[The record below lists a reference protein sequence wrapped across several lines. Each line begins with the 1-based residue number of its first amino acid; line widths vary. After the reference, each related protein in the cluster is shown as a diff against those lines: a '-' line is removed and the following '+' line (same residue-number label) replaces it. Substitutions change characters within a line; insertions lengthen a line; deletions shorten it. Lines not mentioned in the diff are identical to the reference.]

1 MRKIFTIIFVYSAI
15 FSSCETKRPIH
26 FDSNSSPNSLTK
38 HDYSEVREKRILW
51 NEIFSQKNDQY
62 FVYFYSL
69 TCAHCESIKD
79 RMIEYSLYKDNIYFV
94 QSSEQIILGFDE
106 NVSLGAVSSDELSL
120 LGYPSL
126 IEINQK
132 VCVFICSGED
142 KIISKLSL

>member
-1 MRKIFTIIFVYSAI
+1 MRHIFSTIFITTLL
-15 FSSCETKRPIH
+15 FSSCEQKQPIH
-26 FDSNSSPNSLTK
+26 FESDNASISYTK
-38 HDYSEVREKRILW
+38 HDYSEVREKRIFW
-51 NEIFSQKNDQY
+51 SEIFSQKNEQY

-69 TCAHCESIKD
+69 TCTHCQSLKD
-79 RMIEYSLYKDNIYFV
+79 RIIEYSLYRDNIYFV
-94 QSSEQIILGFDE
+94 QSSEEIFLGNDEQI
-106 NVSLGAVSSDELSL
+106 SLGATTSDELSI